1 MLHCWKPIGA
11 FHTHKWFATEVWT
24 WYLKPESRNWK
35 SQYGYQAA
43 ILKVTSLKFNKS
55 FPWPQTICIWNFKS
69 KFQTNSSHV
78 SRTMPPTES
87 RYWKKQ
93 NNMASM
99 QPFWKWHGWKS
110 IGFFPYSHVMC
121 QWSWDMIFKAKL
133 KLQSGNKKSNIAARR
148 PFWKWRRWKSTG
160 LFPYTQVMCYWSL
173 ALIFK
178 DKLKLESRNWKIQY
192 GHFESDV
199 FETLQVLAHGQKLH
213 AYKIWNW
220 NSKANLSYTPE
231 KNATYRV
238 RP

>member
-1 MLHCWKPIGA
+1 M
-11 FHTHKWFATEVWT
+11 
-24 WYLKPESRNWK
+24 YM
-35 SQYGYQAA
+35 
-43 ILKVTSLKFNKS
+43 
-55 FPWPQTICIWNFKS
+55 
-69 KFQTNSSHV
+69 KFQIEIPKQTQVTFQEPCHLQS
-78 SRTMPPTES
+78 PDIE
-87 RYWKKQ
+87 KKQ

-133 KLQSGNKKSNIAARR
+133 KLQSGNKKFNIAARR

-178 DKLKLESRNWKIQY
+178 DKLKLESGNWKIQY

-199 FETLQVLAHGQKLH
+199 FETLQVLARGQKLH
-213 AYKIWNW
+213 AYEIWNW

-231 KNATYRV
+231 KMPPTESV
-238 RP
+238 HKL